1 MQALMEPLHGGR
13 VSPGGAI
20 GAEGTS
26 DADDS
31 RSSRVAT
38 ETDFVRAAHASVDSA
53 SRLMYRAG
61 AVFLGFSWD
70 LSMQYAM
77 WHAFHVGS
85 CFFGRFVLVKRAA
98 ALLACLYHTIAR
110 LISRVAFEY
119 VTRCSSHK
127 QRVYWMQRNPVCKD
141 IDGEVGTN
149 EDPLFCAP
157 PLSAAAIQFG
167 YAILLTLLCV
177 ALALRLLDLLHSAA
191 LTPHREAFYKLT
203 VLALGNTLSVPYCG
217 CCVANHNIV
226 PSLLFMY

>member
-1 MQALMEPLHGGR
+1 MEPLHGGR

-98 ALLACLYHTIAR
+98 ALLACLYHTIAV
-110 LISRVAFEY
+110 L
-119 VTRCSSHK
+119 
-127 QRVYWMQRNPVCKD
+127 
-141 IDGEVGTN
+141 
-149 EDPLFCAP
+149 L
-157 PLSAAAIQFG
+157 PLSVFQDAVLTRSVCTGCSATPFARTSTVRSAPTRIPYSARHRYPQLQFSS
-167 YAILLTLLCV
+167 
-177 ALALRLLDLLHSAA
+177 D
-191 LTPHREAFYKLT
+191 TP
-203 VLALGNTLSVPYCG
+203 SC
-217 CCVANHNIV
+217 
-226 PSLLFMY
+226 